1 MNKNK
6 LDSYVEAL
14 AVEYEQ
20 LENTLQ
26 FISYEYLLK
35 GYKQPQL
42 WYMKQNGYLPK
53 FKEKLN
59 EIALKKLEQI
69 NAKYK
74 NTILLAY
81 SMATDAEI

>member
-1 MNKNK
+1 MNKDK

-26 FISYEYLLK
+26 FVSYEYLLK

-42 WYMKQNGYLPK
+42 WYKNQNDALPR
-53 FKEKLN
+53 FKAKLN
-59 EIALKKLEQI
+59 EIALKQLELI
-69 NAKYK
+69 
-74 NTILLAY
+74 IIFFRL
-81 SMATDAEI
+81 